1 MEISKLNNQKMFKD
15 RIEAGKQLA
24 VQLKKYKNEAGVV
37 LAIPRGGVPVA
48 YVVAK
53 ELGMPMELVL
63 TKKIGH
69 PNNKEYAIG
78 AASLE
83 DYFIVPNEKVS
94 KQYIEEELVRIRSRL
109 NEMSNKFL
117 KNREP
122 VNLKGKTLIIVDDG
136 IATGNTL
143 MGTVNLLRK
152 EYPKKIVIAV
162 PVASQR
168 AFDKLS
174 NQVDEIVAVMIP
186 DTFHGV
192 GEFYDDF
199 NQVSDEKVG
208 EWLDKINEMVK
219 IN

>member
-1 MEISKLNNQKMFKD
+1 MFKD
-15 RIEAGKQLA
+15 RMEAGRQLA
-24 VQLKKYKNEAGVV
+24 VQLKKYKNEPGVI

-63 TKKIGH
+63 AKKIGH

-109 NEMSNKFL
+109 NEMSSKFL
-117 KNREP
+117 KNRVP

-143 MGTVNLLRK
+143 IGTVNLLRK

-174 NQVDEIVAVMIP
+174 NQVDEIVTVLVP
-186 DTFHGV
+186 NTFHGV

-208 EWLDKINEMVK
+208 EWMDKINEMVK